1 MASSPEARVFSPT
14 NLQDALYIHAHNPD
28 GLLYSGGTEILM
40 DSYGET
46 PELSGTVISLSSVPE
61 LKLVNRTERYLDL
74 GAGLTVAEVVE
85 LGDRIVPACLIDAAA
100 SVARPGLRNLAT
112 IGGNIASKRRRMD
125 LFPVMACLDAQAELR
140 KENSARWLPVS
151 KLFAQGPSE
160 KPLAEDEIICR
171 FRLPLDTWDL
181 SLRRKVGNR
190 DMPDD
195 TTYVFLFLAK
205 TSRAVISDIRVAYSG
220 HSFFRDRIIESGIIG
235 KPLPLS
241 RTDAQ
246 SILAQYSEAMRE
258 TLLIPSARRAQFLAM
273 LEWALD
279 QLTE

>member
-1 MASSPEARVFSPT
+1 MASSPEARVFSPA

-28 GLLYSGGTEILM
+28 ALLYAGGTEILM

-46 PELSGTVISLSSVPE
+46 PNLSGTIISLGSVQE

-74 GAGLTVAEVVE
+74 GAGMTIAEIVE

-100 SVARPGLRNLAT
+100 AVARPGIRNLAT
-112 IGGNIASKRRRMD
+112 LGGNVASKRRRMD
-125 LFPVMACLDAQAELR
+125 LFPVLACLDAQAELR

-151 KLFAQGPSE
+151 KLFAEGTAE
-160 KPLAEDEIICR
+160 KPLGADEIICR
-171 FRLPLDTWDL
+171 FRLPLDSWDL
-181 SLRRKVGNR
+181 AFRKKVGNR
-190 DMPDD
+190 DTPDD

-205 TSRAVISDIRVAYSG
+205 TSRSVISDIRVAFSG

-241 RTDAQ
+241 RADAQ
-246 SILAQYSEAMRE
+246 SIRSQYADAMRE
-258 TLLIPSARRAQFLAM
+258 ALHIPSARRTQFLSM
-273 LEWALD
+273 LEWALE
-279 QLTE
+279 QLTD